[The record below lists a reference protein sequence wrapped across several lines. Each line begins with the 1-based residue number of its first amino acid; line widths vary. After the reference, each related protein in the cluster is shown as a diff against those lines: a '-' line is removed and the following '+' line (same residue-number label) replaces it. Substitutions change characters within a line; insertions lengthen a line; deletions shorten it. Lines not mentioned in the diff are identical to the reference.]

1 MRLSFVLA
9 LFISAGVLVSAQQKM
24 EKPGITNYTKVDAVV
39 ACGGATETSALEGLK
54 TDGFKAVI
62 NLRQASEP
70 GANIPEN
77 SARAKALGLNYIHI
91 PFNTQ
96 APEAED
102 RRRFSGGGRQQGQSA
117 GLRPLRIREPRRR
130 GVAGE
135 ARAAGRMDGGEGD
148 GRSQAHWPAQRAA
161 RAVRGEVH
169 RGAQEVRCQVRVQV
183 PGCRAVPLS
192 SVPGDSHRDVEAQD
206 FLLVLDAT

>member
-1 MRLSFVLA
+1 MRFSLVLA
-9 LFISAGVLVSAQQKM
+9 VLISGGALLSAQQKM

-54 TDGFKAVI
+54 NDGFKAVI

-96 APEAED
+96 APEQKTVDDFLAAVANKANQPVYVHC
-102 RRRFSGGGRQQGQSA
+102 GSA
-117 GLRPLRIREPRRR
+117 NRVGAVWLVKRVLQDGWAVDKATEEAKLIGLRSAPLEEFAKKYIAEHKK
-130 GVAGE
+130 
-135 ARAAGRMDGGEGD
+135 
-148 GRSQAHWPAQRAA
+148 Q
-161 RAVRGEVH
+161 
-169 RGAQEVRCQVRVQV
+169 
-183 PGCRAVPLS
+183 
-192 SVPGDSHRDVEAQD
+192 
-206 FLLVLDAT
+206 

>member
-9 LFISAGVLVSAQQKM
+9 LFVAAGVALSAQQKM

-62 NLRQASEP
+62 NLRQASEQ

-96 APEAED
+96 APEQKTVDDFLAAVANKANQPVYIHC
-102 RRRFSGGGRQQGQSA
+102 GSA
-117 GLRPLRIREPRRR
+117 NRVGAVWLIKRVLQDGWPVDKATEEAKLIGLRSAPLEQFALKYIS
-130 GVAGE
+130 
-135 ARAAGRMDGGEGD
+135 D
-148 GRSQAHWPAQRAA
+148 HKK
-161 RAVRGEVH
+161 
-169 RGAQEVRCQVRVQV
+169 
-183 PGCRAVPLS
+183 
-192 SVPGDSHRDVEAQD
+192 
-206 FLLVLDAT
+206 